1 MINPVE
7 QLGLEAIQKKGW
19 IKAHKWLVL
28 RRVSQLT
35 ILALFLV
42 GPLFGVWIVKGNLAS
57 SLTLDV
63 LPLTDP
69 YVLLQSL
76 FAGHG
81 HLMESTAII
90 GAFIVTVFYML
101 VGGRV
106 YCSWVC
112 PVNIITDAAEWL
124 RLKMGIKGGTQLSR
138 NARYWVLGLSL
149 GLATA
154 TGTLAWE
161 LVNPVSMVQRALIF
175 GVGFAWVVML
185 SIFLL
190 DAFISRR
197 AWCGHLCPVGAFYG
211 LLGRFSLIRVNAVA
225 RNKCD
230 DCMEC
235 FVVCPESNV
244 IRPVLKGRAA
254 LKGEAKNIGPM
265 ILSSDCTNCGRCID
279 ICAEDVFKFDLRFN
293 NNPESVASGG
303 MQNARY

>member
-28 RRVSQLT
+28 RRLSQLS

-76 FAGHG
+76 FAGHI
-81 HLMESTAII
+81 MENTAII
-90 GAFIVTVFYML
+90 GALIVIAFYML

-112 PVNIITDAAEWL
+112 PVNIITDMAEWL

-149 GLATA
+149 GLAMI

-175 GVGFAWVVML
+175 GVGSSWVVIL

-190 DAFISRR
+190 DTFISRR

-211 LLGRFSLIRVNAVA
+211 LFGKFSLIRVNAVA

-244 IRPVLKGRAA
+244 IKPVLKDRAA
-254 LKGEAKNIGPM
+254 LKGEAKNIGSM

-293 NNPESVASGG
+293 NQFELKTSHQREVLP
-303 MQNARY
+303 